1 MNKFFVT
8 TKYDNKIFEVCSI
21 EEGNRERYYKLHGD
35 GYTVYDEDEL
45 IFITDKPYWDNLKH
59 QYIGQF
65 TAAMLSNPKIIDEL
79 IERHVLDN
87 KHQIIADLAI
97 EQTNV
102 LINKLKGEK

>member
-1 MNKFFVT
+1 MEKFLVRAKFSG
-8 TKYDNKIFEVCSI
+8 KIFEVYRM
-21 EEGNRERYYKLHGD
+21 EERYYKLD
-35 GYTVYDEDEL
+35 DDDYTFYEEDDLE
-45 IFITDKPYWDNLKH
+45 FITDKPYWENLKH

-102 LINKLKGEK
+102 LINKLRGER

>member
-1 MNKFFVT
+1 MSIIAK
-8 TKYDNKIFEVCSI
+8 TKYLGNIIEVERIGDKYYSYNDDDYSSY
-21 EEGNRERYYKLHGD
+21 EEDDLE
-35 GYTVYDEDEL
+35 
-45 IFITDKPYWDNLKH
+45 FMTDKPYWENLKH

-102 LINKLKGEK
+102 LINKLRGEK

>member
-1 MNKFFVT
+1 MEKFFVT
-8 TKYDNKIFEVCSI
+8 TKYDNKIFEVYRMG
-21 EEGNRERYYKLHGD
+21 EKYYKLGND
-35 GYTVYDEDEL
+35 DYTFYDEDEL
-45 IFITDKPYWDNLKH
+45 IFITDKPYWDNLRH

-79 IERHVLDN
+79 IEHHVLDD

-102 LINKLKGEK
+102 LINKLKGER